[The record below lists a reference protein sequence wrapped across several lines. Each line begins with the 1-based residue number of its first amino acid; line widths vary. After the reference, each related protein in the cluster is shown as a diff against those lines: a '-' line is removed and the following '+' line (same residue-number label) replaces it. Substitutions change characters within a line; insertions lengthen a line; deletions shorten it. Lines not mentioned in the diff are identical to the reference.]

1 MKYRASLLWVFVA
14 AGMCIGCSGSNAG
27 RLPVRGEVAVDGT
40 PVRQGNV
47 TFEPIG
53 GQGLSTGAMIAD
65 GKYAVAAKDGLPP
78 GEYLVRIN
86 AFADKGP
93 AAYEGAPVHGADMD
107 GLLPPP
113 PKNLF
118 PPEYNEKSSQK
129 VKVTKEGPNAFD
141 FKIQTMKGK

>member
-1 MKYRASLLWVFVA
+1 
-14 AGMCIGCSGSNAG
+14 
-27 RLPVRGEVAVDGT
+27 
-40 PVRQGNV
+40 
-47 TFEPIG
+47 
-53 GQGLSTGAMIAD
+53 
-65 GKYAVAAKDGLPP
+65 
-78 GEYLVRIN
+78 
-86 AFADKGP
+86 
-93 AAYEGAPVHGADMD
+93 MD